1 MALKD
6 NFRTEAIVLPPK
18 WGVYGKHGSGKST
31 LALSSGK
38 KTVVLNTDNGIEE
51 VLHQAK
57 GDIWVQD
64 FIPEVK
70 EAKGANQVS
79 HETNSKMWLG
89 LLDTLRDLAR
99 EKHDRQVLVIDS
111 LDAADTLAHSHSC
124 HELGVAAIDEVGF
137 GKGWGRL
144 RGNMQVLL
152 NALSYL
158 NREKQME
165 IIVVGHAQVR
175 QVKDPTMESFD
186 SFTLKLNK
194 HSAQDVPE
202 WLDALFFLA
211 YKSIIQSTDAG
222 FGRKDKREIN
232 TGERVLYTGGTSGAE
247 TKNRFNLPP
256 EMPADY
262 HELHKLINESR
273 ATSMKEAA

>member
-18 WGVYGKHGSGKST
+18 WGVYGKHGSGNST

-51 VLHQAK
+51 VLQQTK

-124 HELGVAAIDEVGF
+124 HELGVAAIDEADENVNSSATCCF
-137 GKGWGRL
+137 D
-144 RGNMQVLL
+144 
-152 NALSYL
+152 
-158 NREKQME
+158 
-165 IIVVGHAQVR
+165 IVA
-175 QVKDPTMESFD
+175 
-186 SFTLKLNK
+186 
-194 HSAQDVPE
+194 SAGAASE
-202 WLDALFFLA
+202 
-211 YKSIIQSTDAG
+211 
-222 FGRKDKREIN
+222 
-232 TGERVLYTGGTSGAE
+232 AE
-247 TKNRFNLPP
+247 TAPELPGFFFDYPLSDVEPASRECVKP
-256 EMPADY
+256 E
-262 HELHKLINESR
+262 ER
-273 ATSMKEAA
+273 KEALVTEAKKL